1 MSIEAVS
8 SFEIK
13 QIIRCDSLETLMKFQ
28 QFFGLSRIKHPR
40 KKAAVN
46 SKIPRK
52 GVVSRGILH
61 LTTSIS

>member
-1 MSIEAVS
+1 MSMEAVS

-28 QFFGLSRIKHPR
+28 QCFGLSSIKRPG
-40 KKAAVN
+40 KKASVN

-52 GVVSRGILH
+52 GVVSRVF
-61 LTTSIS
+61 SI